1 MWDLNYVTQTF
12 TLIKKLHNL
21 LLKQKRSN
29 YKFHAE
35 LLKNFDTNL
44 S

>member
-12 TLIKKLHNL
+12 TLFKKLHNL
-21 LLKQKRSN
+21 LLKQKL
-29 YKFHAE
+29 KFHAE